1 MPSFVEEESLSSVRV
16 FWLKQDELIEH
27 IRRVAE
33 RVGSADP
40 NILKIVL
47 FGSLAEG
54 RAVPGSD
61 ADILIILRHD
71 PRRFMDRLPEWVG
84 RLSIDFPVDVFPYTE
99 AESNMAVARDVL
111 YQGIVLFERSA
122 AGSSA

>member
-1 MPSFVEEESLSSVRV
+1 VRV

-40 NILKIVL
+40 NVLKIVL

-71 PRRFMDRLPEWVG
+71 PRRFMDRLPEWMG

-99 AESNMAVARDVL
+99 AESETPIVAEALRH
-111 YQGIVLFERSA
+111 GILLLERSP
-122 AGSSA
+122 AGSNASTLPCADTLG